1 MCLSA
6 LVVATTTTTT
16 TFCIVNYVLINNVH
30 AIYRDKYTM
39 GTPVRQKDLRE
50 VFLEEFV
57 IHRLFGSESLLVII
71 A

>member
-1 MCLSA
+1 MPFGLF
-6 LVVATTTTTT
+6 VTATITTT

>member
-6 LVVATTTTTT
+6 LVVATTTT

-57 IHRLFGSESLLVII
+57 IHRLFRSESLLVII